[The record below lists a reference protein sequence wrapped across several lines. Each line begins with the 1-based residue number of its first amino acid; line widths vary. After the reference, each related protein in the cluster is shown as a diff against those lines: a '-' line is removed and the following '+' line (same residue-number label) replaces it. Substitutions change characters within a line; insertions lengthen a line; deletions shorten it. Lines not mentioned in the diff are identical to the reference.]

1 VPEPV
6 DLQRDLQ
13 VLEIELRKLE
23 IEYNQFFAGR
33 LPRPPVESRKR
44 VEQLVKRLDR
54 SHIANY
60 GDRFR
65 FTTLQSRYA
74 MFTELWERGL
84 RTREEGRGGGF
95 GAAPKRDESAPAADP
110 KNRVLHVAAFGNP
123 GSDADK
129 LRELYDRLSEAR
141 KSVGEAPVPF
151 SRFSELVN
159 DQVGRLRQKG
169 SAEVAFR
176 VAVKDGKVSFTAK
189 GVKGGA

>member
-1 VPEPV
+1 VAEPA
-6 DLQRDLQ
+6 DLPRELQ

-33 LPRPPVESRKR
+33 LPRPPWESRKR

-54 SHIANY
+54 AHIANY

-84 RTREEGRGGGF
+84 RTREEGRGGF
-95 GAAPKRDESAPAADP
+95 GAAPKRDESAPVADP
-110 KNRVLHVAAFGNP
+110 KNRVLHVAAFANP
-123 GSDADK
+123 GSEGDK

-151 SRFSELVN
+151 SRFSELVQ
-159 DQVGRLRQKG
+159 DQVGKLRQRG

-189 GVKGGA
+189 GVKGGT